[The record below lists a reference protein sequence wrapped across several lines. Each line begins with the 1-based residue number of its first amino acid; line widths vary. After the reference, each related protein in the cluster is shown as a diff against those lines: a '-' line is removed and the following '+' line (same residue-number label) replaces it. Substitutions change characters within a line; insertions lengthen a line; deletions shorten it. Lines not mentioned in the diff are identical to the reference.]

1 MYLYLAGSAEWTD
14 LGNPPFVTNVRTFL
28 KSDNGNNLAFKN
40 VVRYSRAF
48 GYVSTRKVP
57 QWSMF
62 TSSGTMYDWYNSS
75 LWATVVGEPPQELE
89 QPVVVSVVSCPG
101 IDVSDPNYLLH
112 PMFRVAYYEST
123 GAVCVTGADD
133 TYLYQY
139 LLLDLMADI
148 HEFPVS
154 IHSQFKFI
162 DYTTVVP

>member
-14 LGNPPFVTNVRTFL
+14 LGNPPFASNARTFL
-28 KSDNGNNLAFKN
+28 KSDNGSNLAFIN

-62 TSSGTMYDWYNSS
+62 TSRGTVFDYYTSS
-75 LWATVVGEPPQELE
+75 LWVTVVGEPPQELDTA
-89 QPVVVSVVSCPG
+89 VVISVVSCPG
-101 IDVSDPNYLLH
+101 VDVGDPNYLFH
-112 PMFRVAYYEST
+112 PLFRVAYFKST
-123 GAVCVTGADD
+123 GAVCVTGADE
-133 TYLYQY
+133 TYLY
-139 LLLDLMADI
+139 LFSDVMADI